1 MTSSPRWH
9 QQETLSYQKY
19 VLTIG
24 LATVIVLFAIFRYF
38 LKAERELNAR
48 RSTECLRAVNTMSK
62 AVDAMREENS
72 KLRGRIEQLNRAIEE
87 NRAEEKGSC
96 LQM

>member
-1 MTSSPRWH
+1 MPGVR
-9 QQETLSYQKY
+9 
-19 VLTIG
+19 
-24 LATVIVLFAIFRYF
+24 
-38 LKAERELNAR
+38 LN
-48 RSTECLRAVNTMSK
+48 LRAVNTMSK

-72 KLRGRIEQLNRAIEE
+72 KLRGRIEQQNRAIEE